1 MEEIVTNGWNNIQKY
16 APPLNKEIFIL
27 TEDDLNPFVAICR
40 MAPANKLTWTVNKE
54 GMVLCYDIPCGG
66 FHSCNGSKIRYWK
79 EIDRPYVK
87 GRPEQ
92 DKIQAAVETLL
103 KLPVKERYAL
113 LFDGQLDL
121 TDGPNE
127 NEHEAYLQCKDSVK
141 NAISKYVKTTGHE
154 LSHASKIGIKNIVEL
169 CVTE

>member
-1 MEEIVTNGWNNIQKY
+1 MEEIVTNGWNDIKKY

-54 GMVLCYDIPCGG
+54 GMVLCYDVPCGG

-92 DKIQAAVETLL
+92 DKIQSAVETLL
-103 KLPVKERYAL
+103 KLPVKERYSL
-113 LFDGQLDL
+113 LFGTVKEPDVADA
-121 TDGPNE
+121 D
-127 NEHEAYLQCKDSVK
+127 EHEAYLKCKDTVRQAVHDYIKTVGHDLTDAEKMSISHISEFAL
-141 NAISKYVKTTGHE
+141 NA
-154 LSHASKIGIKNIVEL
+154 
-169 CVTE
+169 